1 MSEDAQLKPEDSSRS
16 LPERSGIRFRSMT
29 PSVHTVSGDF
39 DPTMHELRVVTCD
52 VVRHAEDTLP
62 LVERAV
68 PDVREQPACR
78 VQTSSARC
86 GARRTISCGGRS
98 RAAGRVSGWR
108 CVSPDG
114 SGL

>member
-16 LPERSGIRFRSMT
+16 LPERSAIRFRSMT

-39 DPTMHELRVVTCD
+39 DPTMHGLRVVMCD

-78 VQTSSARC
+78 VQTSWRAVVL
-86 GARRTISCGGRS
+86 AGRS